1 MGPQA
6 TTDLRVGFAAVRVLL
21 VVNPAASSVSSH
33 TRAAVERI
41 LRAAFALDVVET
53 TRRGHATELARDA
66 VGNGYD
72 VVAVLAGDGTL
83 NEAGGGLAGS
93 TVALAPLPGGSTN
106 VFARTLGI
114 AYDPEDAARELVESL
129 QHGRMRRIGLGAAT
143 AAGTAARHF
152 LFHLGVGFDAAIIR
166 RMEARSYLKRYLAH
180 PAFAVAT
187 IDTWLR
193 YYDRRTAIRLTS
205 NMDGGGQVVATGP
218 YAVISNS
225 DPYTYVGRRRMTIA
239 PSASLDDAL
248 TVTVLTDLRAG
259 LILRTAASSVGSAR
273 YLGASPRIVQ
283 VADAVAVSLTGDCPF
298 PWQVDGDYLGEVEHL
313 DVAYLSD
320 CLTIVT
326 PT

>member
-1 MGPQA
+1 M
-6 TTDLRVGFAAVRVLL
+6 LRVGFAAVRMLL

-33 TRAAVERI
+33 TRGAVERV

-66 VGNGYD
+66 VRDGYD

-114 AYDPEDAARELVESL
+114 VYDPEDAARQLVDSV
-129 QHGRMRRIGLGAAT
+129 QRGTMRRIGLGAAT
-143 AAGTAARHF
+143 ATGSAARHF

-166 RMEARSYLKRYLAH
+166 RMEARSYLKRHFAH
-180 PAFAVAT
+180 PAFAVASV
-187 IDTWLR
+187 DTWLR
-193 YYDRRTAIRLTS
+193 HYDRRTAIRLTS
-205 NMDGGGQVVATGP
+205 TMDGGGQVVATGP

-239 PSASLDDAL
+239 PAASLDDAL
-248 TVTVLTDLRAG
+248 TVTVLSDLRAG
-259 LILRTAASSVGSAR
+259 LVLRTAASSVGSAR

-283 VADAVAVSLTGDCPF
+283 VAEAVAVTLTGESPF
-298 PWQVDGDYLGEVEHL
+298 PWQVDGDYLGEVDHL
-313 DVAYLSD
+313 EIAYHADS
-320 CLTIVT
+320 LTIVV